1 MGGAALASGAVRRD
15 AVGMDDKA
23 IRRKIRELAEQA
35 YEEEL
40 RRALAPLAE
49 VFGRWQAGTAS
60 SVEVSDL
67 IHEFHQGPAR
77 ELRGTYQSLKP
88 DLLVARAVAL
98 GVLARASLPK
108 DVAASLAGT
117 IRSFETLARDER

>member
-1 MGGAALASGAVRRD
+1 
-15 AVGMDDKA
+15 MDDKA
-23 IRRKIRELAEQA
+23 IRRKLRDLAEQA

-49 VFGRWQAGTAS
+49 AFERWQVHATS
-60 SVEVSDL
+60 SVEISRL

-77 ELRGTYQSLKP
+77 ELWGTYQSLKP

-98 GVLARASLPK
+98 GVLARASLPA
-108 DVAASLAGT
+108 DVAASLAGAFE
-117 IRSFETLARDER
+117 SFEALARDKR

>member
-1 MGGAALASGAVRRD
+1 MGGAALASEAVRGE

-23 IRRKIRELAEQA
+23 IRRKLRELAKQA

-49 VFGRWQAGTAS
+49 AFERWQVCATS
-60 SVEVSDL
+60 SVEISDL

-77 ELRGTYQSLKP
+77 ELWGTYQSLKP

-98 GVLARASLPK
+98 GVLAKGSVPA
-108 DVAASLAGT
+108 DVTASLAGP
-117 IRSFETLARDER
+117 I

>member
-1 MGGAALASGAVRRD
+1 
-15 AVGMDDKA
+15 MDDKA
-23 IRRKIRELAEQA
+23 IRRKIRKLAEQA

-49 VFGRWQAGTAS
+49 AFGRWQAGTAS
-60 SVEVSDL
+60 SVEIADL

-77 ELRGTYQSLKP
+77 ERWGTYQRLKP

-98 GVLARASLPK
+98 GVLARKSLPPE
-108 DVAASLAGT
+108 VAPSLADVYRTVRATRAGRAVA
-117 IRSFETLARDER
+117 IGH